1 MTNVSVR
8 RESLAGRFLK
18 LVEIRTKLA
27 SMLPF
32 LLGSAYA
39 VFRFQVFDPLNFALM
54 FVSLLSFDMATTAL
68 NNYMD
73 YKKAHITEGFGY
85 EEHNPVS
92 GSQVSEKAAL
102 ATLLTLLALAGI
114 AGFTLFLRTDLLVL
128 LLGGL
133 SFLIGLLY
141 SFGPLP
147 ISRMPLGEL
156 FSGLFMGFV
165 IIFIAAYIH
174 TGAGQLALLHF
185 DYHTGA
191 AALEIR
197 LYEVL
202 RIFLYSLPAILCIA
216 NIMLAN
222 NICDMEEDARNRR
235 YTLPVYIGRVNALR
249 LFRVLYVAAYAEIF
263 VLLGIGVH
271 LLLAIL
277 LLLTC
282 YPVFKNAAAFSQA
295 PTKRLTFRLS
305 VQNFLV
311 VSSMQLLI
319 VLTELLI

>member
-1 MTNVSVR
+1 MSLLKPAA
-8 RESLAGRFLK
+8 SLAGRFFM

-27 SMLPF
+27 SLLPF

-39 VFRFQVFDPLNFALM
+39 LFRFQSFDPLNFALM
-54 FVSLLSFDMATTAL
+54 FVSLLSFDMATTTL

-73 YKKAHITEGFGY
+73 YKKAHITKGYGY

-102 ATLLTLLALAGI
+102 AILLTLLALAGI
-114 AGFTLFLRTDLLVL
+114 AGFVLFLRTDLLVL
-128 LLGGL
+128 ALGGL

-141 SFGPLP
+141 SYGPIP

-174 TGAGQLALLHF
+174 TDAGQLALLHF
-185 DYHTGA
+185 DFQSGRVL
-191 AALEIR
+191 LEVQ

-202 RIFLYSLPAILCIA
+202 RVLLYALPAVLGIA

-235 YTLPVYIGRVNALR
+235 YTLPVYIGRTNALR
-249 LFRVLYVAAYAEIF
+249 LFRILYLGAYAEIF
-263 VLLGIGVH
+263 VLFGLGVH
-271 LLLAIL
+271 LLLAVL

-282 YPVFKNAAAFSQA
+282 YPVFKNAAAFNEA
-295 PTKRLTFRLS
+295 PTKRLTFGLA
-305 VQNFLV
+305 VKNFLLICAA
-311 VSSMQLLI
+311 QLVI
-319 VLTELLI
+319 VIAELLI